1 MGEVSLK
8 FNHLLKQTQNV
19 QIISPV
25 KNNIYYADFI
35 NIKNRI
41 CYNGYSELCIFVQSN
56 IKTLLSSGIEK
67 KPKILQIITDKDFLI
82 GMQLAEIELS
92 SEYVTNFNRIY
103 RAYMINPSN
112 NVLFNEDSAR
122 ELYRLAYKYNKEW
135 IEKLINVSLKE
146 TEALWLVVNRFSS
159 TDERRNIR
167 RMVRAIQHL
176 SQDYMTEEVIMKIFE
191 IFFNDQVSS
200 LFCAVMTDKL
210 EVFDNSNEE
219 YVYSTVSNALLNVL
233 TTMNTDD
240 IRDIL
245 KTYLDELQ
253 KSGAR
258 GRFSLNSINP
268 TDYKNIV
275 EATKELESMGVKIY

>member
-19 QIISPV
+19 QITSPV

-135 IEKLINVSLKE
+135 IEKLINISLKE

>member
-19 QIISPV
+19 QITPPV

-135 IEKLINVSLKE
+135 IERLINISLKE

-219 YVYSTVSNALLNVL
+219 YVYCTVSNALLNVL
-233 TTMNTDD
+233 TSMNTDD